1 MRNSVLRSLTLTS
14 LALALTACATA
25 TPYQPIKNGV
35 GYAEQRL
42 ESNRYKVT
50 FAGNSSTPR
59 QTVENYLLYR
69 AAEVTLQNGYDY
81 FVQADANTDA
91 QTTYSQT
98 FSGGFGGFGGYGGYW
113 SPFYG
118 PGFGLGVSNAIP
130 RTEYEAQASILVF
143 KGPKPADNYK
153 AFDAREVKANLES
166 LIARPPQQAARN

>member
-1 MRNSVLRSLTLTS
+1 MRTHLIRSLTMSS
-14 LALALTACATA
+14 LVLAVAACATA
-25 TPYQPIKNGV
+25 TPYQPVKNGV

-50 FAGNSSTPR
+50 FSGNSSTTR

-81 FVQADANTDA
+81 FVQADSNTDA
-91 QTTYSQT
+91 QTSYSQT
-98 FSGGFGGFGGYGGYW
+98 YSGFGGYGGYW

-118 PGFGLGVSNAIP
+118 PGFGLGASSSIP

-153 AFDAREVKANLES
+153 AFDAREVKANLEAT
-166 LIARPPQQAARN
+166 IARPPQQAAQN

>member
-1 MRNSVLRSLTLTS
+1 MRTSICRGLTISSLM
-14 LALALTACATA
+14 LALAACVTA
-25 TPYQPIKNGV
+25 TPYQPVKDGV
-35 GYAEQRL
+35 GYAEQRI

-50 FAGNSSTPR
+50 FSGNSSTPR

-81 FVQADANTDA
+81 FVQADTNTDA
-91 QTTYSQT
+91 QTSYSEI
-98 FSGGFGGFGGYGGYW
+98 GGGGFGGYRGYW

-118 PGFGLGVSNAIP
+118 PGFGLGTSTAVP

-153 AFDAREVKANLES
+153 AFDAREVKANLEAT
-166 LIARPPQQAARN
+166 IARPPQQAAKN

>member
-1 MRNSVLRSLTLTS
+1 MRTSISRGLMMSSLM
-14 LALALTACATA
+14 LALAACATA
-25 TPYQPIKNGV
+25 TPYQPLKDGV
-35 GYAEQRL
+35 GYGEQRI

-50 FAGNSSTPR
+50 FSGNSNTPR

-81 FVQADANTDA
+81 FVQADSATDA
-91 QTTYSQT
+91 QTSYTQLGT
-98 FSGGFGGFGGYGGYW
+98 GFGGYRSYW

-118 PGFGLGVSNAIP
+118 PGFGFDTSSAIP

-153 AFDAREVKANLES
+153 AFDAREVKANLEAT
-166 LIARPPQQAARN
+166 IARPPQQAAKN